1 MAVRIIPRIVRGRV
15 FYPLADIPLLI
26 FVQAAGAWSA
36 VAAHRLDIISDA
48 LPVNS

>member
-15 FYPLADIPLLI
+15 FYPLADVPFLI
-26 FVQAAGAWSA
+26 SAQAAGAWSA
-36 VAAHRLDIISDA
+36 VTARRLDIISDA